1 MVVGNPQSISPDA
14 AVHRIGG
21 GTLPNLR
28 LKPQEAAKNPPGISV
43 LLGGTPQDAA
53 RQMRAAYPRATR
65 LHALAAVVGTAT
77 AEAIRQAGFEVIP
90 DPSRRLP
97 NHACIIHPQGV
108 AGFDDAN
115 LALLSQVF
123 QDTTGC

>member
-1 MVVGNPQSISPDA
+1 
-14 AVHRIGG
+14 VHRIGG
-21 GTLPNLR
+21 GSLTNLR
-28 LKPQEAAKNPPGISV
+28 LKPKEAAKNPPEISV

-53 RQMRAAYPRATR
+53 RQMRTAYPRSTR

-90 DPSRRLP
+90 DPSRHFP
-97 NHACIIHPQGV
+97 NHACIIHPQGI

-115 LALLSQVF
+115 LTLLSQVF
-123 QDTTGC
+123 QDTAGC